1 MFDHRKVIDNAD
13 GAIIVILTLMK
24 SEIFI
29 TRSILLR
36 VGRLHQVREV
46 FIRLVIP
53 ILLIYLVFFSC
64 NSKEYQYFY

>member
-46 FIRLVIP
+46 FIRLVIQK
-53 ILLIYLVFFSC
+53 LLI
-64 NSKEYQYFY
+64 